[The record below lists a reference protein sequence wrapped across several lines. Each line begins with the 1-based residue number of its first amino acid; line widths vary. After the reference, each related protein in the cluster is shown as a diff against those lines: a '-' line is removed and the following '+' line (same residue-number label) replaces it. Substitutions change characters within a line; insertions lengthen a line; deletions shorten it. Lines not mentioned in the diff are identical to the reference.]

1 MAAQKRKRSRKAR
14 AGRRAGPSAA
24 GGPPDSRPAPTPDG
38 PGGRVRPEVGP
49 HAAATSSRRA
59 QREAR
64 VAAASR
70 ASAQASRSLGTY
82 GERPASIFAP
92 LPVSEIAI
100 LAGIVA
106 VVIGFL
112 NRGGPALE
120 VGVIVAGLGVVE
132 FTARD
137 HFSGY
142 RSHTTLLA
150 AVPAVIV
157 EVLFVVLAGVPQQ
170 RFLLFAPVIPVFA
183 LSFWG
188 LRRAFAIARHARVT
202 RPSA

>member
-1 MAAQKRKRSRKAR
+1 MASQKRKRSRKAR
-14 AGRRAGPSAA
+14 AAQSAAPPGPAVPLASAPVAGPT
-24 GGPPDSRPAPTPDG
+24 R
-38 PGGRVRPEVGP
+38 PGGKVRPEVGP
-49 HAAATSSRRA
+49 RAAGHGSRRA

-64 VAAASR
+64 IAAAAR
-70 ASAQASRSLGTY
+70 TSAQASRSLGTY

-92 LPVSEIAI
+92 LPVSELAI

-112 NRGGPALE
+112 NRRGPALE

-132 FTARD
+132 FTARE

-142 RSHTTLLA
+142 RSHSTLLA
-150 AVPAVIV
+150 AVPAVIA
-157 EVLFVVLAGVPQQ
+157 EVLFVAFLGVPQV
-170 RFLLFAPVIPVFA
+170 RILLFAPVLPVFG
-183 LSFWG
+183 LSFWL
-188 LRRAFAIARHARVT
+188 LRRAFAVARHARVT